1 MKKSLLMNGIGIC
14 LMLISSILACVGQL
28 FWKLSAQRGLLFLLI
43 GFALYGIGGLT
54 MVIAYRFGKL
64 SVLQPMM
71 SLNYVMSIL
80 LAVLILHEKITV
92 WKCLGVLVIIAGV
105 ILIAGGDEQC

>member
-1 MKKSLLMNGIGIC
+1 MKKSLMMNGKGIC
-14 LMLISSILACVGQL
+14 LMLVSSVLACVGQL
-28 FWKLSAQRGLLFLLI
+28 FWKMAAQRGLLFTLI

-71 SLNYVMSIL
+71 SMNYVLSIL
-80 LAVLILHEKITV
+80 LAALILHEKISAL
-92 WKCLGVLVIIAGV
+92 KCIGVFVIITGV